1 MVQPGVM
8 GDYVTGM
15 RVEREANGRG
25 GVGGGGE
32 RKVRMAASQ
41 NILELMRLTDGRLV

>member
-25 GVGGGGE
+25 GVGGGE

-41 NILELMRLTDGRLV
+41 NILELMRLTDG